1 LKPTRVTSVLE
12 SLMSTRWPV
21 FIWGPPGVG
30 KSSVVSD
37 IAKTGKLNLIDVR
50 ASLLDPT
57 DIRGIP
63 YIKEDKAKWSPPSF
77 LPNDPKSEGVLFF
90 DELNAAPPLVQ
101 ASLYQLTLDRKV
113 GEYCLP
119 DGWRIIAA
127 GNRAED
133 ASIVFRM
140 PAALTNRFI
149 HLDFEVDVDD
159 WIAWAIDHQ
168 IHPLV
173 IGFIRTRRELL
184 FDMRNIERAFPTPRS
199 WEILSDTLGSLG
211 SPKEAADVLIGVVGE
226 GAAMEFLGFCD
237 TAISEDLIKGII
249 KDPEKAKL
257 PTELGNTYALISYL
271 SSRSKEAVVMKAA
284 ANLLG
289 RLNPEMAV
297 LLIRDIIRVNPKIIS
312 EQGYLNFVE
321 KHSDLLT

>member
-1 LKPTRVTSVLE
+1 ME
-12 SLMSTRWPV
+12 TRWPV
-21 FIWGPPGVG
+21 FIWGPPGIG
-30 KSSVVSD
+30 KSSVVTS
-37 IAKTGKLNLIDVR
+37 IAALSKDKLIDIR

-63 YIKEDKAKWSPPSF
+63 YIENGKAIWSPPSF
-77 LPNDPKSEGVLFF
+77 LPNDPNSEGILFF

-113 GEYCLP
+113 GEYSLP

-159 WIAWAIDHQ
+159 WIAWAVDHQ

-184 FDMRNIERAFPTPRS
+184 FDMKNIERAFPTPRS
-199 WEILSDTLGSLG
+199 WEILSDTLESLG
-211 SPKEAADVLIGVVGE
+211 SPKDASDVLIGIVGE

-237 TAISEDLIKGII
+237 DTISEELIKEII
-249 KDPEKAKL
+249 KDPANAKL
-257 PTELGNTYALISYL
+257 PIELGSTYALISYL
-271 SSRSKEAVVMKAA
+271 SSRSKEAKVMKAA
-284 ANLLG
+284 AKLLS

-297 LLIRDIIRVNPKIIS
+297 LLVRDIIRVNPKIVS
-312 EQGYLNFVE
+312 ESGYLKFV
-321 KHSDLLT
+321 KQHSDLLT

>member
-1 LKPTRVTSVLE
+1 MKPTRVTSVLE

-30 KSSVVSD
+30 KSSVVSA
-37 IAKTGKLNLIDVR
+37 IAKTGRLNLIDIR

-63 YIKEDKAKWSPPSF
+63 YIKEDEAKWSPPSF
-77 LPNDPKSEGVLFF
+77 LPNDPKSKGVLFF

-113 GEYCLP
+113 GEYSLP

-159 WIAWAIDHQ
+159 WIAWAIDHH

-199 WEILSDTLGSLG
+199 WEMLSDILGSLG
-211 SPKEAADVLIGVVGE
+211 SPREAADVLIGVVGE

-237 TAISEDLIKGII
+237 TAISEDLIKDII
-249 KDPEKAKL
+249 KDPGKAKL

-284 ANLLG
+284 ANLLD

-297 LLIRDIIRVNPKIIS
+297 LLVRDVIRVNPKIVS
-312 EQGYLNFVE
+312 EQGYLAFVE

>member
-1 LKPTRVTSVLE
+1 MTRAPIGALVISLRNWWRFTPTY
-12 SLMSTRWPV
+12 WPG
-21 FIWGPPGVG
+21 FRPILTA
-30 KSSVVSD
+30 
-37 IAKTGKLNLIDVR
+37 IAKKNKVSLIDVR

-63 YIKEDKAKWSPPSF
+63 YIDDGKAIWSPPSF
-77 LPNDPKSEGVLFF
+77 LPYDPKSKGILFF

-113 GEYCLP
+113 GEYTLP
-119 DGWRIIAA
+119 DGWRIFAA

-159 WIAWAIDHQ
+159 WIAWAVDHQ

-211 SPKEAADVLIGVVGE
+211 SPKDAADVLIGIVGE
-226 GAAMEFLGFCD
+226 GAALEFLGFCD
-237 TAISEDLIKGII
+237 NAISEELIKEII
-249 KDPEKAKL
+249 KDPTKAEL
-257 PTELGNTYALISYL
+257 PTELGNIYALISYL
-271 SSRSKEAVVMKAA
+271 SSRSKEAKVMKAA
-284 ANLLG
+284 AKLLV

-297 LLIRDIIRVNPKIIS
+297 LLVRDIIRVNPKIVS
-312 EQGYLNFVE
+312 EPGYLKFVE
-321 KHSDLLT
+321 QHSDLLT

>member
-1 LKPTRVTSVLE
+1 ME
-12 SLMSTRWPV
+12 TRWPV

-30 KSSVVSD
+30 KSSIVSS
-37 IAKTGKLNLIDVR
+37 IAKKNKVSLIDVR

-63 YIKEDKAKWSPPSF
+63 YIDDGKAIWSPPSF
-77 LPNDPKSEGVLFF
+77 LPYDPKSKGILFF

-113 GEYCLP
+113 GEYTLP
-119 DGWRIIAA
+119 DGWRIFAA

-159 WIAWAIDHQ
+159 WIAWAVDHQ

-211 SPKEAADVLIGVVGE
+211 LPKDAADVLIGIVGE
-226 GAAMEFLGFCD
+226 GAALEFLGFCD
-237 TAISEDLIKGII
+237 NAISEELIKEII
-249 KDPEKAKL
+249 KDPTKAEL
-257 PTELGNTYALISYL
+257 PTELGNIYALISYL
-271 SSRSKEAVVMKAA
+271 SSRSKEAKVMKAA
-284 ANLLG
+284 AKLLI

-297 LLIRDIIRVNPKIIS
+297 LLVRDIIRVNPKIVS
-312 EQGYLNFVE
+312 EAGYLKFVE
-321 KHSDLLT
+321 QHSDLLA

>member
-1 LKPTRVTSVLE
+1 ME
-12 SLMSTRWPV
+12 TRWPV
-21 FIWGPPGVG
+21 FIWGPPGIG
-30 KSSVVSD
+30 KSSVVTS
-37 IAKTGKLNLIDVR
+37 IAALSKDKLIDIR

-63 YIKEDKAKWSPPSF
+63 YIENGKAIWSPPSF
-77 LPNDPKSEGVLFF
+77 LPNDPNSEGILFF

-113 GEYCLP
+113 GEYSLP

-159 WIAWAIDHQ
+159 WIAWAVDHQ

-184 FDMRNIERAFPTPRS
+184 FDMKNIERAFPTPRS
-199 WEILSDTLGSLG
+199 WEILSDALESLG
-211 SPKEAADVLIGVVGE
+211 SPKDASDVLIGIVGE

-237 TAISEDLIKGII
+237 DTISEELIKEII
-249 KDPEKAKL
+249 KDPANAKL
-257 PTELGNTYALISYL
+257 PIELGSTYALISYL
-271 SSRSKEAVVMKAA
+271 SSRSKEAKVMKAA
-284 ANLLG
+284 AKLLS

-297 LLIRDIIRVNPKIIS
+297 LLVRDIIRVNPKIVS
-312 EQGYLNFVE
+312 ESGYLKFV
-321 KHSDLLT
+321 KQHSDLLT